1 MLRAGGG
8 ERTLAGD
15 TRTIPCGM
23 TVIVNAERR
32 ELPVGAT
39 VLTLLEALNLAHAAC
54 AVELNRTLI
63 RKAAHATTTLNEGDT
78 LEIVT
83 LVGGG

>member
-1 MLRAGGG
+1 MQLNIN
-8 ERTLAGD
+8 GD
-15 TRTIPCGM
+15 NQEMEVSTIGQ
-23 TVIVNAERR
+23 
-32 ELPVGAT
+32 
-39 VLTLLEALNLAHAAC
+39 VLVRLGLDKTAC

-63 RKAAHATTTLNEGDT
+63 PARDRTDHPLKDGDT

>member
-1 MLRAGGG
+1 MQLNINGEIQEMEAG
-8 ERTLAGD
+8 
-15 TRTIPCGM
+15 TIGQ
-23 TVIVNAERR
+23 
-32 ELPVGAT
+32 
-39 VLTLLEALNLAHAAC
+39 VLVRLGLEKTAC

-63 RKAAHATTTLNEGDT
+63 PARERTDHRLKDGDT